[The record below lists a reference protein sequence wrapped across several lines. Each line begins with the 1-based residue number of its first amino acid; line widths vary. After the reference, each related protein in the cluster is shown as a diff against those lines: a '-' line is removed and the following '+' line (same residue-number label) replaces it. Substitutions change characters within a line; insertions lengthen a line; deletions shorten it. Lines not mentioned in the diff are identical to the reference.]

1 MIDTIIAFIF
11 GLMVGAG
18 AGIVLVALFIA
29 GEDDRHDRP

>member
-29 GEDDRHDRP
+29 GENDHEDH